1 MLSFEHF
8 ILIVG
13 MAAVTYFS
21 RVTPILLLSGRRLN
35 PFIERWL
42 QCVPPAVLMAM
53 LLPDLIMSKGEA
65 GGQLFISW
73 QNPFILAAIP
83 SIIVARL
90 SGGFFAPVAVGM
102 GSLALLRYLS
112 SQNILFSGIF

>member
-1 MLSFEHF
+1 MLSLEHF
-8 ILIVG
+8 ILITG
-13 MAAVTYFS
+13 MAAATYFS

-65 GGQLFISW
+65 GGELFLSLR
-73 QNPFILAAIP
+73 NPFILAAVP
-83 SIIVARL
+83 SFIIARWR
-90 SGGFFAPVAVGM
+90 GGFFGPVAVGM
-102 GSLALLRYLS
+102 GSLALLRYL
-112 SQNILFSGIF
+112 GGY